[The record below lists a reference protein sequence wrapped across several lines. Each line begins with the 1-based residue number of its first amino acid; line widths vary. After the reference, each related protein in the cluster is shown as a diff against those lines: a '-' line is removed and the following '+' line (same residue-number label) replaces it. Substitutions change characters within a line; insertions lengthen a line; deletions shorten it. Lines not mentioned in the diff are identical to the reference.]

1 MLLSIVIPVFNE
13 EKTILAILNK
23 ISQLP
28 KDLAIELIIVDHGS
42 SDSTRDIIKKLNYPN
57 LKLILKEK
65 NSGKGDSLAQG
76 FKISNGDYVIVQDA
90 DLEYNPLDY
99 LILLNE
105 IKNHEKTVIYGSRF
119 LGNYKNMSNL
129 HFYGNKFLSFITNLL
144 YGVSLTDMETCY
156 KLFPGDFIRNI
167 KIDSKRFDFEPEITA
182 KIIKSGYKIIELPI
196 SYNGRDFSEGKKITW
211 RDGFAAIYTLVKYKV
226 IK

>member
-28 KDLAIELIIVDHGS
+28 KDLAIELIIVDDGS

-76 FKISNGDYVIVQDA
+76 FKISKGDYVIVQDA

>member
-28 KDLAIELIIVDHGS
+28 KDLAIELIIVDDGS

-57 LKLILKEK
+57 LKLILKEN

-76 FKISNGDYVIVQDA
+76 FKISKGDYVIVQDA